1 MFSINEL
8 AVFTIALILLVVVF
22 IGVLLYFWIEHRRY
36 TKHIMPRA
44 RNSVF
49 LEIQVPKESQDENSK
64 SGPDQRVNIIAVAE
78 QVFTAISELG
88 SHAALKG
95 GNRFDDYL
103 SFEIAAVNKNISF
116 YINCP
121 RRLRDLVE
129 KQLQAQYPAAHV
141 EEVKPYNP
149 FIPKAKQAALEL
161 LLQKSYSYPLRTYKN
176 MESDPL
182 NAITNAMSKLESGQS
197 AVMQVI
203 VSPAD
208 NSSWQKHPL
217 SMASEIQQGKNPNE
231 VGKSAFSKEL
241 SGWGSELSRSIR
253 GSDNHQNNGQNRSN
267 IDLSGNYSAIQLTP
281 MQQEIVKRLEEKA
294 SRPGFYTNIRLITS
308 AAEQHVADGHMRN
321 LLASFLQYNMPPFN
335 GFRAVKRNTKKI
347 VLDYIFRVLNLNKKM
362 LLNTEELAS
371 IWHLPTPFIETPNI
385 KWLLFKKAPPP
396 ISMPQQG
403 LLLGINSYRGQQ
415 TEVRIARDDR
425 RRHMYVIG
433 RTGTGKSEFI
443 KSMAIQDIRAG
454 EGVCVIDPHGD
465 LIEGILQ
472 HIPKERAEDVILFE
486 PFDVERPMGL
496 NILEIKNEEE
506 KDFVVQEMIS
516 IFYKLVT
523 DPAMLGPMFEHNM
536 RNAMLA
542 LMADKDHPGTVV
554 DIPKMFTD
562 TEFQKYKVAK
572 VTDPVVRNFW
582 DKEMA
587 KVSDFHKSEMLG
599 YLVSK
604 VGRFVENGMM
614 RNIIGQSKSS
624 FDFREVMDK
633 KQILLLNLAKG
644 KTGEINAKLIGLII
658 VSKLQMA
665 ALSRADI
672 PEEERNDFYL
682 YVDEFQNFITDSFAT
697 ILSEARK
704 YRLNLTIAH
713 QYLGQLQQGAGV
725 AGAGAANSLRD
736 AVFGNVGTEVAFRI
750 GVEDSEVMAK
760 EFAPVFSA
768 FDLINVDRYN
778 AYVKL
783 MINGTS
789 SKPFNMATL
798 PPVPGGSK
806 DIANAIRTL
815 SRLKYGRARSDAE
828 LEINVAG
835 SVAEKVENAE
845 QISE

>member
-1 MFSINEL
+1 MFSNNEL
-8 AVFTIALILLVVVF
+8 LVFTIALVALVVLFFGVF
-22 IGVLLYFWIEHRRY
+22 IYFWLEHRRY

-49 LEIQVPKESQDENSK
+49 LEIQMPKENEDENSK
-64 SGPDQRVNIIAVAE
+64 NNSEQRSSMIAVAE

-88 SHAALKG
+88 SHDAVKG

-103 SFEIAAVNKNISF
+103 SFEIAAVGKKISF

-121 RRLRDLVE
+121 RRLQDLVE
-129 KQLQAQYPAAHV
+129 KQLQAQYPTSHI
-141 EEVKPYNP
+141 EEVRPYNP
-149 FIPKAKQAALEL
+149 FVPNAKQSALEMR
-161 LLQKSYSYPLRTYKN
+161 LQKSYSYPLRTYKN

-182 NAITNAMSKLESGQS
+182 NAITNAMSKLEEGQS
-197 AVMQVI
+197 AVMQLI
-203 VSPAD
+203 ISPAA
-208 NSSWQKHPL
+208 SSTWQKHPL
-217 SMASEIQQGKNPNE
+217 KMASEIQQGKNPSE
-231 VGKSAFSKEL
+231 VGKSAFAKEMK
-241 SGWGSELSRSIR
+241 GWGSEFSHSIR
-253 GSDNHQNNGQNRSN
+253 GSNNQNQNNPQNRN
-267 IDLSGNYSAIQLTP
+267 HIDLTGNYAAIQLTP

-294 SRPGFYTNIRLITS
+294 SRPGFYANIRLITS
-308 AAEQHVADGHMRN
+308 AGQQQVADGHMRN

-335 GFRAVKRNTKKI
+335 GFKAIKKNTKKI
-347 VLDYIFRVLNLNKKM
+347 VLDYIFRVFHMHDEL

-371 IWHLPTPFIETPNI
+371 LWHLPTPFMETPNI
-385 KWLLFKKAPPP
+385 KWLLFKKAPAPT
-396 ISMPQQG
+396 SMPQKG

-433 RTGTGKSEFI
+433 RTGTGKSELI
-443 KSMAIQDIRAG
+443 KSMAIQDIRNG

-465 LIEGILQ
+465 LVEGILQ

-486 PFDVERPMGL
+486 PFDTDRPMGL

-542 LMADKDHPGTVV
+542 LMADKDHPGTIV

-572 VTDPVVRNFW
+572 VTDPVVRSFW

-604 VGRFVENGMM
+604 VGRFVENSMM

-624 FDFREVMDK
+624 FDFRDVMDK
-633 KQILLLNLAKG
+633 KKILLLNLAKG

-682 YVDEFQNFITDSFAT
+682 YVDEFQNFITDSFST

-736 AVFGNVGTEVAFRI
+736 AVFGNTGTVVSFRI
-750 GVEDSEVMAK
+750 GVEDSEIMAK

-768 FDLINVDRYN
+768 FDLINVDRFN

-798 PPVPGGSK
+798 PPLPGGSK
-806 DIANAIRTL
+806 ELADAIRTI
-815 SRLKYGRARSDAE
+815 SRLKYGRSRATAE
-828 LEINVAG
+828 MEISEAG
-835 SVAEKVENAE
+835 SVAESVPVAE
-845 QISE
+845 TI